1 MRSTTIMKKYNYTSI
16 QRNIFKSNSVK
27 LKRSPILPEYLLQAA
42 LESLA
47 DGILILTTGGEIIHG
62 NEFANR
68 LCQQLIPASEP
79 GIELPHEVWRVCQS
93 LIDSREMFPGTKI
106 CIESEL
112 LVTPSVKLKIRARWL
127 ELNDGNDDLLLV
139 SLEDSYQCSQNIA
152 IADVQMY
159 GLTNREAEVW
169 LLRRASLSYQE
180 IANKLYISINTVKKH
195 LKNIYAKQQE
205 MAYS

>member
-1 MRSTTIMKKYNYTSI
+1 MRSTMKIKNYNNKSI
-16 QRNIFKSNSVK
+16 QRNIFNGNPVK
-27 LKRSPILPEYLLQAA
+27 LKRSQILPEYLLQAA

-47 DGILILTTGGEIIHG
+47 DGILILTREGELIHG

-68 LCQQLIPASEP
+68 LCQELIPSDEP

-112 LVTPSVKLKIRARWL
+112 LVAPGVKLKIRARWL
-127 ELNDGNDDLLLV
+127 ELNDDNDDLLLV
-139 SLEDSYQCSQNIA
+139 SLEDSYQSSQNIA
-152 IADVQMY
+152 IADVHMY
-159 GLTNREAEVW
+159 RLTNREAEVW
-169 LLRRASLSYQE
+169 LLRRASFSYQE

>member
-1 MRSTTIMKKYNYTSI
+1 MRSTIFSKNFHKTSI
-16 QRNIFKSNSVK
+16 RRHIFNGNPVK
-27 LKRSPILPEYLLQAA
+27 LKRWHILRSYVLKAA

-47 DGILILTTGGEIIHG
+47 DGILILTKEGEVVHG

-68 LCQQLIPASEP
+68 LCQELIPCDEP
-79 GIELPHEVWRVCQS
+79 GVGLPHEVWRVCQS

-112 LVTPSVKLKIRARWL
+112 LVATGVKLEIRAKWL
-127 ELNDGNDDLLLV
+127 ELNHGNDDLILV
-139 SLEDSYQCSQNIA
+139 SLEDSYQSSQDAA
-152 IADVQMY
+152 IADVHMY

-169 LLRRASLSYQE
+169 LLRRASFSYQE